1 MRPYSR
7 TLLAFVGGS
16 PSGSGTR
23 VDAWRKEHVGEE
35 GATTY
40 ERDDVVRDGRR
51 YVVGEGRARPVHRGR
66 LRPRKK
72 KGDFS
77 LTHLHVGLTTS
88 YNGSNGITNGNGIEE
103 MRNYNQ

>member
-1 MRPYSR
+1 
-7 TLLAFVGGS
+7 
-16 PSGSGTR
+16 
-23 VDAWRKEHVGEE
+23 
-35 GATTY
+35 
-40 ERDDVVRDGRR
+40 VVRDGRR
-51 YVVGEGRARPVHRGR
+51 YVVGEGRARPEHRGR